1 LTSSLRGERLNRVK
15 AALAAGIALA
25 ALAITP
31 TAEAAKRGWIYD
43 IKAASGFEHVAFT
56 GDKAGGCELYNVCGY
71 KGDVRY
77 RLSGTP
83 KGTLR
88 LTRSR
93 SGKVEARATY
103 RSRGLTTTRV
113 TPPADQQRADCTQS
127 IAHDTD
133 TFDLFSRGSHN
144 ARLMFVWHAVGPDF
158 LQTKCTGPNE
168 GAVSDAGVLPQA
180 LFRTRDFFDGTK
192 PVFTIKGS
200 TPFRAGGFSSGIDY
214 RLHFKLK
221 ARACSPH
228 CRL

>member
-1 LTSSLRGERLNRVK
+1 LTYDPRGERLNRVK

-31 TAEAAKRGWIYD
+31 NAEAAKRGWIYD
-43 IKAASGFEHVAFT
+43 VKAASGFEHVVFT
-56 GDKAGGCELYNVCGY
+56 GDQDGGCELYNVCGY
-71 KGDVRY
+71 SGDVRY
-77 RLSGTP
+77 KLSGAP

-88 LTRSR
+88 LTRSK
-93 SGKVEARATY
+93 SGKVEGRAAY
-103 RSRGLTTTRV
+103 RSKGLTTTRV
-113 TPPADQQRADCTQS
+113 TPPDQAAADCTES
-127 IAHDTD
+127 VSHKID

-144 ARLMFVWHAVGPDF
+144 DRLMFVWHAVGPDF

-192 PVFTIKGS
+192 PGFTIKGS
-200 TPFRAGGFSSGIDY
+200 TPFRAGGFSSSIDY
-214 RLHFKLK
+214 KLHFKLK
-221 ARACSPH
+221 ARACSPR